1 MAFRY
6 IHRLVGEF
14 QEPNTATVKHH
25 EHELRY
31 DCLRF
36 YNKLVGALRDGSFN
50 RLSFTDAVL
59 EESNLIEET
68 TLMRGKVERS
78 ASMYKTQ
85 LRRFYFEE
93 SEGYMHD
100 YRLPNKA
107 KTFKQFIKKNNQVK
121 QCACEIVTA
130 M

>member
-1 MAFRY
+1 
-6 IHRLVGEF
+6 
-14 QEPNTATVKHH
+14 
-25 EHELRY
+25 
-31 DCLRF
+31 
-36 YNKLVGALRDGSFN
+36 
-50 RLSFTDAVL
+50 
-59 EESNLIEET
+59 
-68 TLMRGKVERS
+68 
-78 ASMYKTQ
+78 MYKTQ

-130 M
+130 MYREDQVNRKELQEEIRAKA